1 MNERSFI
8 VKSHFARVEV
18 VSGSAQSCLSKV
30 ERAANPSA
38 GRIRRGKPAVAG
50 SLSTRSP
57 SKFRIQTPFRSV
69 VRHDMR
75 GLHPQCQAIN
85 RKAA

>member
-8 VKSHFARVEV
+8 VKSHLARVEV
-18 VSGSAQSCLSKV
+18 VSGTAQGLSKV
-30 ERAANPSA
+30 ERAA
-38 GRIRRGKPAVAG
+38 GRIRRGKPAVVG

-57 SKFRIQTPFRSV
+57 SKFRIQTPFRNV